1 MFGIS
6 PPQAVIK
13 IANGDSD
20 KKAKFDQSVRSVSKS
35 SLTADGKQQVG
46 KLQENNPKTKMT
58 MFFKSAQDV
67 SFKN

>member
-1 MFGIS
+1 M
-6 PPQAVIK
+6 K

-20 KKAKFDQSVRSVSKS
+20 KKAKFGQSVRSASKS
-35 SLTADGKQQVG
+35 SLEADGKQQSG
-46 KLQENNPKTKMT
+46 KLQENTPKSKMT